1 MKRTVGRVN
10 GGWLHAQSQAARF
23 DSCLSGGLFIHW
35 EAALDPGGGAAVN
48 VAHRGVP
55 QSLEVGSG
63 RKAPLPA
70 VANGQDRPVAGHFV
84 DTVLELPERDQLRAR
99 HVTLLIFP
107 PLPDVQEEGRRLAL
121 ESLPKLGDIDPGD
134 LGHGEILVA
143 GAQASPSTRRRFHSV
158 SKGQQYLQFF
168 GSDALKRLHGC
179 AVAEAGRGADSPCE
193 RLALP
198 LRRPEVGFG
207 NPQAPIVFIS
217 PSPLDAAS
225 ASNEAFTEWLDHE
238 AGLEHHMTSDTPQP
252 YYQYARAVL
261 LGARRRLGQKP
272 EKHDVMD
279 LAFHTWAV
287 RCPTANPDL
296 VTDDALNQCV
306 DRHLQSLLTSI
317 NPQLVV
323 AMGGPLAR
331 HLWWRTMQTWDGWG
345 PMTTLHGRVLDVKLG
360 NRTVPAILS
369 VHPFQRGIDLHPE
382 VIGRAL
388 GDRLRPEQFEP
399 QELKAA

>member
-55 QSLEVGSG
+55 QSLEVASG

-70 VANGQDRPVAGHFV
+70 VANGQDRPIAGNFV
-84 DTVLELPERDQLRAR
+84 DTVLQLPERDQLRAR
-99 HVTLLIFP
+99 HVPLLILP
-107 PLPDVQEEGRRLAL
+107 LLPDIQEEGRRLAL

-143 GAQASPSTRRRFHSV
+143 GAQASPATWRRFHSV

>member
-1 MKRTVGRVN
+1 M
-10 GGWLHAQSQAARF
+10 
-23 DSCLSGGLFIHW
+23 
-35 EAALDPGGGAAVN
+35 
-48 VAHRGVP
+48 
-55 QSLEVGSG
+55 
-63 RKAPLPA
+63 
-70 VANGQDRPVAGHFV
+70 
-84 DTVLELPERDQLRAR
+84 
-99 HVTLLIFP
+99 
-107 PLPDVQEEGRRLAL
+107 
-121 ESLPKLGDIDPGD
+121 
-134 LGHGEILVA
+134 
-143 GAQASPSTRRRFHSV
+143 

-179 AVAEAGRGADSPCE
+179 AIAEADRGADSPCA

-238 AGLEHHMTSDTPQP
+238 AGLEHYMTSDTPQP

-261 LGARRRLGQKP
+261 LGARRRMGQKP

-279 LAFHTWAV
+279 FAFHTWAV

-306 DRHLQSLLTSI
+306 DRHLQSVLASI
-317 NPQLVV
+317 SPQLVV
-323 AMGGPLAR
+323 AMGGPVAR

-345 PMTTLHGRVLDVKLG
+345 PMTTLHGRVLDVQLG
-360 NRTVPAILS
+360 NRAVPAILS

-382 VIGRAL
+382 VIGRVI
-388 GDRLRPEQFEP
+388 GDRLKPEQFQP